1 MILSRAVEG
10 FLLEKVAAGLSP
22 KTIEGYRY
30 NLDRFETFTGSV
42 DVEDLGTENVR
53 DFLAW
58 LRTDYKPQRFGGDTS
73 PVSDKTVRNFYI
85 ALSSFW
91 TWLVSEGLAEEH
103 VVRSLPTPKAPLPVV
118 EPFTKDEIADLMKAC
133 DQTRK
138 WRAPNGKVTRSRR
151 PTARRDKAI
160 VLTLLDTGLRSSEL
174 CHLLRKDVDL
184 KQGSVV
190 VRRGKGGV
198 GRIVY
203 LGRRSRRV
211 LWRYLAEREEDDPD
225 EFLFLTQ
232 RRRPLTPNQLLQRVK
247 RLGERAG
254 VEGVHPH
261 RFRHT
266 FAIQYLRNGGD
277 VFTLQRL
284 LGHSSLAMVKRYLRL
299 VRDDLKSMHRRASP
313 ADNWRL

>member
-1 MILSRAVEG
+1 M
-10 FLLEKVAAGLSP
+10 
-22 KTIEGYRY
+22 
-30 NLDRFETFTGSV
+30 
-42 DVEDLGTENVR
+42 
-53 DFLAW
+53 
-58 LRTDYKPQRFGGDTS
+58 GGDTS
-73 PVSDKTVRNFYI
+73 LLSDKTTLNFYTT
-85 ALSSFW
+85 LSSFW
-91 TWLVSEGLAEEH
+91 SWLTSEGLADEN
-103 VVRSLPTPKAPLPVV
+103 VVRKLPTPKAPLPVV
-118 EPFTKDEIADLMKAC
+118 EPFTKEEPTDLTKAC
-133 DQTRK
+133 HKTCEWRTPTGKTTR
-138 WRAPNGKVTRSRR
+138 WLRS
-151 PTARRDKAI
+151 TARRDEAV
-160 VLTLLDTGLRSSEL
+160 VLLLIDTGLRASEL

-184 KQGSVV
+184 KQGSIV

>member
-1 MILSRAVEG
+1 MILSRAGEG
-10 FLLEKVAAGLSP
+10 FLLEKVAAGRSA
-22 KTIEGYRY
+22 KTTEQYRY
-30 NLDRFETFTGSV
+30 VLDRFEKFLGDV
-42 DVEDLGTENVR
+42 DVEGLGAR
-53 DFLAW
+53 DIRRFLAW

-73 PVSDKTVRNFYI
+73 PVSDKTVLNFYT

-91 TWLVSEGLAEEH
+91 SWLVSEGLAEEN

-118 EPFTKDEIADLMKAC
+118 EPFTKDDITSLIKAC
-133 DQTRK
+133 DKTRE
-138 WRAPNGKVTRSRR
+138 WRTPDGSVTRSRR

-160 VLTLLDTGLRSSEL
+160 VLTLLDTGLRASEL
-174 CHLLRKDVDL
+174 CNLLRKDVDL
-184 KQGSVV
+184 NNGSVV
-190 VRRGKGGV
+190 VRKGKGGV
-198 GRIVY
+198 GRVVY
-203 LGRRSRRV
+203 LGRRARRV

-247 RLGERAG
+247 RLGGRAG

-299 VRDDLKSMHRRASP
+299 VRDDLKSMHGRASP

>member
-1 MILSRAVEG
+1 MRLSSAAEG
-10 FLLEKVAAGLSP
+10 FLLEKVAAGRSA
-22 KTIEGYRY
+22 KTTQQYRY
-30 NLDRFETFTGSV
+30 VLDRFQRFLG
-42 DVEDLGTENVR
+42 DVEVEELSAR
-53 DFLAW
+53 DIRRFLAW

-73 PVSDKTVRNFYI
+73 PLSDKTILNFYTT
-85 ALSSFW
+85 LSSFW
-91 TWLVSEGLAEEH
+91 SWLTSEGLADEN
-103 VVRSLPTPKAPLPVV
+103 VVRKLPTPKAPLPVV
-118 EPFTKDEIADLMKAC
+118 EPFTKEELADLIKAC
-133 DQTRK
+133 HKTRE
-138 WRAPNGKVTRSRR
+138 WRTPTGKTTRSLR
-151 PTARRDKAI
+151 PTARRDEAV
-160 VLTLLDTGLRSSEL
+160 VLLLIDTGLRSSEL
-174 CHLLRKDVDL
+174 CNLLRKDVDL
-184 KQGSVV
+184 TNGSVV
-190 VRRGKGGV
+190 VRKGKGGV
-198 GRIVY
+198 GRVVF
-203 LGRRSRRV
+203 LGRRARRV
-211 LWRYLAEREEDDPD
+211 VWRYLAERDEDDPN

-247 RLGERAG
+247 HLGERAG